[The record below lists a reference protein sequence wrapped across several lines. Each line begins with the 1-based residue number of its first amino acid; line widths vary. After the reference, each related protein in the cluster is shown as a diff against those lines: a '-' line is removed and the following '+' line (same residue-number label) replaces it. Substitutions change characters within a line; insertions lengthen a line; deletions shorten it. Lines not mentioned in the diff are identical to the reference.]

1 MYYPDD
7 WDPDNIIDSLAD
19 EKQILELSDVEAAEK
34 ILKENVGRAA
44 HAIVH
49 IAVRSPDPKLRFDAA
64 KYVVE
69 RVMGRTTESGL
80 MKQDDMYSDLLNDI
94 TVSAYGE

>member
-19 EKQILELSDVEAAEK
+19 EKRVLELSDVDAAEK

-69 RVMGRTTESGL
+69 RVLGRTTESGL
-80 MKQDDMYSDLLNDI
+80 IKQDDMYADLFSDIMVD
-94 TVSAYGE
+94 SYAE